1 VRSTDRE
8 TLAHDLGNAVDEL
21 AADLVQAL
29 AGAIRI
35 ASVTPT
41 YPGVAYDEHVGGEGR
56 VSRLI
61 AELLRGH
68 DIEIDVFGEAVGR
81 ENCVA
86 VLRGSGTGRSLI
98 LNGHVDVVP
107 GGNAEE
113 WKHGDPFSGAVE
125 DGAVWGRGACDMKG
139 GLIAQAFALLAVRRL
154 GVELAGDL
162 VLQAV
167 VGEEVM
173 EHTLGTSACIARGHG
188 ADAAVVGEP
197 SAPPVPLAV
206 VPVTPGVL
214 RFVVH
219 IEGRRTH
226 PAMRGMTIHPGG
238 DGFAIGV
245 NAIDKAFQIYAA
257 LRLREEEW
265 GLTKRHP
272 LFLPGQ
278 FVIHPGVVVGSP
290 RGQLDPFFIADQATL
305 DYIVIYHPDE
315 QVDDVR
321 AEIEAVVTTAA
332 HLDGWLREHP
342 PRVEWRH
349 HWPPSQVATDHP
361 IVTATCLAHSAATGR
376 EAQTVGWSAVHDGT
390 FLNQAGVPAISYGP
404 GDVRWAHA
412 TDEHVAISELIA
424 ACKTY
429 ALLAVEWC
437 GTA

>member
-1 VRSTDRE
+1 VRSTDRH
-8 TLAHDLGNAVDEL
+8 TLAQDICRSVDDH
-21 AADLVQAL
+21 ADDLVQAL
-29 AGAIRI
+29 SHAIRI
-35 ASVTPT
+35 ASITPT
-41 YPGVAYDEHVGGEGR
+41 YPGVAYDEHVGEEGR
-56 VSRLI
+56 VSTLI
-61 AELLRGH
+61 GELLQ
-68 DIEIDVFGEAVGR
+68 DTDVEIDIFGEAEGR

-86 VLRGSGTGRSLI
+86 VVRGGGGGRSLI

-107 GGNAEE
+107 GGNPDD
-113 WKHGDPFSGAVE
+113 WRHGDPFSGTVD

-139 GLIAQAFALLAVRRL
+139 GLLAQTFALLALRRL
-154 GVELAGDL
+154 GIRLAGDL

-167 VGEEVM
+167 VGEEAM
-173 EHTLGTSACIARGHG
+173 EHTLGTSACLARGHR

-197 SAPPVPLAV
+197 SAPPVSLAV

-226 PAMRGMTIHPGG
+226 PAMRGMTIHPGA
-238 DGFAIGV
+238 DGWAIGV
-245 NAIDKAFQIYAA
+245 NAIDKAFQIYSA

-272 LFLPGQ
+272 LFVPGQ

-315 QVDDVR
+315 PVDDVR
-321 AEIEAVVTTAA
+321 AEIEDVVHTAA
-332 HLDGWLREHP
+332 HLDGWLRDHP

-349 HWPPSQVATDHP
+349 HWPPSQIATDHP
-361 IVTATCLAHSAATGR
+361 IVTATRLAHSTATGQ
-376 EAQTVGWSAVHDGT
+376 EARVVGWSAVHDGA
-390 FLNQAGVPAISYGP
+390 FLNQAGVPALSYGP

-412 TDEHVAISELIA
+412 TDEHVAISELSA

-437 GTA
+437 GVE